1 MKKKHLKCRPGEV
14 RDAIVR
20 ALRAS
25 PRARSAKELA
35 QAVSESIGGVAASSV
50 RSYLRLNTPGMFV
63 REFRGVY
70 RLRDM
75 QMTLPVPRAALRRR
89 CGRRSRTETPRF
101 IAMTVSNGWN
111 ARMTT
116 PSTRSSP
123 TRLTASMNTRPEQ
136 QAKLRNGKGGVWRI
150 PPSFDGTK
158 RSPLPRFTT
167 LTPDQLEELR
177 EFFRLFGRAL
187 LPKLTPGANV
197 VVASNPL
204 LSHIVADGLSQSGLE
219 RRGELVRLVMT
230 LRGGDRPKAAHE
242 EFSQVSVMP
251 RSMWEP
257 WLIYRK
263 PLEGRAQD
271 NLRKWQTGGFRR
283 PSPQRPFGD
292 VIRSSPTRKEERLA
306 GAASQPQ
313 AAGVHAAIG
322 ARGASARARDR
333 ARSVRRLRLDA
344 GGGGGGR
351 ISQHRGREGSA
362 LLRNGV
368 QGHPEAR
375 GAPCV
380 STAPPALRVLSI
392 PTYPSLRAPH
402 IKSQFSGQKES
413 IMKIGA
419 ADNRAAGRNLGHW
432 TSELGNRREEL
443 RQTRRVREPLPR
455 LRGVPVRRRR
465 DRGRPGRRDE
475 AARRVLRRLPGNGR
489 RARRAARDGSG
500 SSARAGRCGSSS
512 RPPGAT

>member
-1 MKKKHLKCRPGEV
+1 MNFSKTMPVGYDTKPHAARQLPVVFTPRLTNERLNVYSNSAMKKKHLKCRPGEV

-20 ALRAS
+20 ALRS
-25 PRARSAKELA
+25 SSRARSAKELA
-35 QAVSESIGGVAASSV
+35 QDVSESMGGVAASSV

-63 REFRGVY
+63 RELRGVY

-75 QMTLPVPRAALRRR
+75 QTALPVPRAALP
-89 CGRRSRTETPRF
+89 TPLRPPF
-101 IAMTVSNGWN
+101 TYGN
-111 ARMTT
+111 ATLYCDDCFEWLARQDDNCIHAVVTDPPYGLHEYT
-116 PSTRSSP
+116 
-123 TRLTASMNTRPEQ
+123 PEQ

-167 LTPDQLEELR
+167 LTADQLEELR

-313 AAGVHAAIG
+313 AAGVHAAVG

-344 GGGGGGR
+344 RGGGGGR

-362 LLRNGV
+362 LFRHGV

-375 GAPCV
+375 VAPCV

-392 PTYPSLRAPH
+392 PTSSQPARAAYK
-402 IKSQFSGQKES
+402 ITVFGKKKS

-432 TSELGNRREEL
+432 TSELGNRR
-443 RQTRRVREPLPR
+443 
-455 LRGVPVRRRR
+455 
-465 DRGRPGRRDE
+465 
-475 AARRVLRRLPGNGR
+475 
-489 RARRAARDGSG
+489 
-500 SSARAGRCGSSS
+500 
-512 RPPGAT
+512 